1 MILWLSGCYKP
12 NLYTVTDGKK
22 KSDWG
27 RGSTELHFCEN
38 IIELSINNALTSY
51 DKTTF
56 IFILRDSLPNK
67 LDERGTCI
75 LPLFDTD
82 GLIVGI
88 NLPGVSGFPKIS
100 ISGSAFRFLLGNL
113 YADVWRSC
121 NFSSSQCSLQPQN
134 LAKERCRQKIHIELD
149 VVATSD
155 TNTPPFSIC
164 LVCFETTDSAPI
176 HFYFLTPDSKFVS
189 LLKCTRPASILSRFQ
204 KNKRIA
210 TLILIWQFSNV
221 QF

>member
-1 MILWLSGCYKP
+1 MFLERDPYVHHVDALNVGMILWLSGCYKP

-38 IIELSINNALTSY
+38 IIELSVNNALTSY

-56 IFILRDSLPNK
+56 ILILRDSFPNK

-75 LPLFDTD
+75 LLLVDTD
-82 GLIVGI
+82 GLFVGI

-113 YADVWRSC
+113 YADVWHSC

-164 LVCFETTDSAPI
+164 L
-176 HFYFLTPDSKFVS
+176 
-189 LLKCTRPASILSRFQ
+189 
-204 KNKRIA
+204 
-210 TLILIWQFSNV
+210 
-221 QF
+221 